1 MTAVRVITR
10 STPPERRKMES
21 HDLFAL
27 ADVLRELKEAK
38 KRLEEELKA
47 VGLEIDRV
55 DAELA
60 QRMADTETQNF
71 TRNGTMFCLTNTIRA
86 SATAGRKDE
95 LFEAL
100 REAGYDDLIYE
111 TVNANSLS
119 AFVKEQT
126 TENGDTLPQWLD
138 GLVTVFEKTTVG
150 VRKAAR

>member
-1 MTAVRVITR
+1 
-10 STPPERRKMES
+10 MES
-21 HDLFAL
+21 NDLFAL
-27 ADVLRELKEAK
+27 ADELRELKETK
-38 KRLEEELKA
+38 KRLEDELKT

-55 DAELA
+55 DAVLA
-60 QRMADTETQNF
+60 QRMVDAETQNF
-71 TRNGTMFCLTNTIRA
+71 TRNGTMFCLISMTSA
-86 SATAGRKDE
+86 SAAAGRKDE

-100 REAGYDDLIYE
+100 REAGYGDLVYE

-126 TENGDTLPQWLD
+126 TENGDTLPEWLD

>member
-1 MTAVRVITR
+1 
-10 STPPERRKMES
+10 MES
-21 HDLFAL
+21 NELFAL
-27 ADVLRELKEAK
+27 ADELRALKEAK
-38 KRLEEELKA
+38 KYAEQELKEITE
-47 VGLEIDRV
+47 EIDRV
-55 DAELA
+55 DAVLS
-60 QRMADTETQNF
+60 QRMVDTETQNF
-71 TRNGTMFCLTNTIRA
+71 TRNGTVFCLMNATRA

-100 REAGYDDLIYE
+100 RSAGYGDLVYE

-126 TENGDTLPQWLD
+126 TENGDSLPQWLA

>member
-1 MTAVRVITR
+1 
-10 STPPERRKMES
+10 MES
-21 HDLFAL
+21 NDLFAL
-27 ADVLRELKEAK
+27 ADALRELKETK
-38 KRLEEELKA
+38 KRLEDELKA
-47 VGLEIDRV
+47 VSLEIDRV
-55 DAELA
+55 DTVLA
-60 QRMADTETQNF
+60 QRMSDTETQNF
-71 TRNGTMFCLTNTIRA
+71 TRNGTMFCLTSTTRA

-100 REAGYDDLIYE
+100 RTAGYGDLVYE

-126 TENGDTLPQWLD
+126 TENGDNLPHWLD

>member
-1 MTAVRVITR
+1 
-10 STPPERRKMES
+10 MES
-21 HDLFAL
+21 NDLFAL
-27 ADVLRELKEAK
+27 ADELRELKETK
-38 KRLEEELKA
+38 KRLEDELKT

-55 DAELA
+55 DADLA
-60 QRMADTETQNF
+60 QRMADAETQNF
-71 TRNGTMFCLTNTIRA
+71 TRNGTMFCLTSTTRA

-100 REAGYDDLIYE
+100 REAGYGDLVYE

-126 TENGDTLPQWLD
+126 TENGDALPEWLD

>member
-1 MTAVRVITR
+1 
-10 STPPERRKMES
+10 MES
-21 HDLFAL
+21 NELFAL
-27 ADVLRELKEAK
+27 ADELRELKETK
-38 KRLEEELKA
+38 KRLEDELKA

-55 DAELA
+55 DASLA

-71 TRNGTMFCLTNTIRA
+71 TRNGTMFCLTSTTRA

-95 LFEAL
+95 LFAAL
-100 REAGYDDLIYE
+100 RKAGFGDLVYE
-111 TVNANSLS
+111 TVNANSLA

-126 TENGDTLPQWLD
+126 TENGDILPEWLD